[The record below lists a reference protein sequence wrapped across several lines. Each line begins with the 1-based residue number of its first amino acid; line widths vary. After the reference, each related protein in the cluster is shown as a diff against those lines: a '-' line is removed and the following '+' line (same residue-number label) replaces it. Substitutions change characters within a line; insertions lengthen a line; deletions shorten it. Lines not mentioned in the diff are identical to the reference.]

1 MVFVDNAYRSTLRS
15 SRKLSGRVEK
25 IIKPIHRG
33 EPEKAQVS
41 VEEADHLYKEIRIDN
56 KLKNDCGEV
65 VRLKPGAEVDIKIE
79 ADADA
84 IEKSDEELQPSRP

>member
-1 MVFVDNAYRSTLRS
+1 MDNAYRSTRRS

-25 IIKPIHRG
+25 IIPSRHPG

-41 VEEADHLYKEIRIDN
+41 VEEADHLYKEIRIEN
-56 KLKNDCGEV
+56 KLQDDNGEV

-84 IEKSDEELQPSRP
+84 IEKWDEELQPTNS